1 MARLV
6 IPARSDKGET
16 FCKYKDEKDNLQGVD
31 MATLS
36 SHTIGEDTVLILS
49 TRENFNE
56 IESADDIRAI
66 LAFNYEEFDDDD
78 KKYELN
84 ILVLCSNQI
93 TKLRGA
99 ETLLL
104 NLINVSRENGIRLIS
119 LAATDNAV
127 TYYEKFGFMLESPF
141 RPFMSLPLGGKL
153 GGKRMVIVVNLKSR
167 KPKKSRTKMRK
178 NKNKKSRKSK
188 KSRAKTRRN
197 KRS

>member
-1 MARLV
+1 MVDLIKSIDCDLGKPNKLNTPSSITFHMA
-6 IPARSDKGET
+6 
-16 FCKYKDEKDNLQGVD
+16 
-31 MATLS
+31 
-36 SHTIGEDTVLILS
+36 
-49 TRENFNE
+49 
-56 IESADDIRAI
+56 
-66 LAFNYEEFDDDD
+66 FDCIDDD